1 MTDAFKKYAGAL
13 FALVALLQIGA
24 LGKIVYDR
32 QSLLTSGREIVL
44 PVQPVDPRDL
54 FRGDYVI
61 LGYDITQVPLP
72 TAIESSNLG
81 VVRRGDAVYVT
92 LMPAADGSWTVSGLA
107 TEYPA
112 HATASS
118 TVLKGRVTYAPP
130 LEVRSS
136 ATAAQKIS
144 VRYGI
149 ESYFVPEGTG
159 RKLEADV
166 REKKIQAIVAVG
178 SDGTAA
184 IKGLVIDGERHVDP
198 PLL

>member
-1 MTDAFKKYAGAL
+1 MTDIFKRYGL
-13 FALVALLQIGA
+13 LLALVALVQTGA
-24 LGKIVYDR
+24 LVKIVYDR
-32 QSLLTSGREIVL
+32 EALLKSGREIVL

-61 LGYDITQVPLP
+61 LGYDISQVTLP
-72 TAIESSNLG
+72 SAIESANLG
-81 VVRRGDAVYVT
+81 VLRRGDPVYVT
-92 LMPAADGSWTVSGLA
+92 LQPVANGGWIVTGLA
-107 TEYPA
+107 ETYPS
-112 HATASS
+112 HGTAGGV
-118 TVLKGRVTYAPP
+118 TLKGRVTYGPFTDP
-130 LEVRSS
+130 RSPS
-136 ATAAQKIS
+136 TGAQRVS

-184 IKGLVIDGERHVDP
+184 IKGLMIDGERHEAP